1 MKEKIMV
8 ATALLLGAV
17 MIVNATWQLAAPE
30 GWYWAIP
37 GVPDRGPFNQHLVRD
52 LGIIYALSGA
62 GLILGALRP
71 EQRFGYWW
79 APTLWLVGHALF
91 HFWEVLVGICG
102 PSSLVEDFA
111 GVTVPALATLVLLA
125 YARHTGAHAY

>member
-8 ATALLLGAV
+8 ATALLLGMV
-17 MIVNATWQLAAPE
+17 MVVNATWQLAAPE

-37 GVPDRGPFNQHLVRD
+37 GVPDRGPFNQHFVRD

-71 EQRFGYWW
+71 AQRFGYWW
-79 APTLWLVGHALF
+79 APTVWLVGHALF

-102 PSSLVEDFA
+102 PTSLVEDFA
-111 GVTVPALATLVLLA
+111 GVTLPALATLVLLA
-125 YARHTGAHAY
+125 YARRADAHT